1 VHSGLSESVTFR
13 LCCFGSHGR
22 NPSHTVAQFPHT
34 DIHMNGTEG
43 QQVQTS
49 AAGAVVKI
57 LKYAKP
63 VGK

>member
-1 VHSGLSESVTFR
+1 
-13 LCCFGSHGR
+13 
-22 NPSHTVAQFPHT
+22 
-34 DIHMNGTEG
+34 MNGTEG